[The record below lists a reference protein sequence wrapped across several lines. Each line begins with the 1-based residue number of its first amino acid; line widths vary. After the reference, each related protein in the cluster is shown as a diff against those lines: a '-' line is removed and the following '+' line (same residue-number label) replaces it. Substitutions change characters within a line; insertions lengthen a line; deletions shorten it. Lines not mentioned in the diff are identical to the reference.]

1 MSRLFT
7 ASGSRR
13 WKGKAPKRKF
23 YLWSPLPF
31 CRAPH
36 RSSLVVTR
44 RETLLL
50 FRKSEEILSLADCSF
65 LELHVDQLFYIYHLQ
80 FRVLR
85 LKLSE
90 HPELTLKLKAY
101 EWRGKDRVSEV
112 KAKSLTGLMA
122 ERQCIQR
129 WEASASCQ
137 RHEWPPIV
145 QVNRTMQS
153 INCCA

>member
-7 ASGSRR
+7 ASGWRR

-23 YLWSPLPF
+23 YFWFPLPF

-50 FRKSEEILSLADCSF
+50 FRKSAEISSLADCSF
-65 LELHVDQLFYIYHLQ
+65 LKLHVDQILYIYHLQ

-90 HPELTLKLKAY
+90 HPELTLKVY
-101 EWRGKDRVSEV
+101 EWRGKDRVSEA
-112 KAKSLTGLMA
+112 KAKSLTGLMD
-122 ERQCIQR
+122 ERQSILP
-129 WEASASCQ
+129 EN
-137 RHEWPPIV
+137 EWPPIV
-145 QVNRTMQS
+145 QVNRIMQC